1 MTRMAL
7 NDDREELDQPR
18 SIFSAMWFRAVL
30 VVVVLGVIAL
40 LAVPHVLDMVN
51 APPSRQSASVKLAP
65 TPSVAPVQ
73 PSQPMPAAER
83 PTPPPIAQPTMPQP
97 AEVAKAEPSAPS
109 PPKPTEEP
117 AAVKPPRAGG
127 GPSDAG
133 GRTGDS
139 QAPEKASRGTY
150 WVQVGAF
157 RDAATAQRLAERLRA
172 DNYSVA
178 ESVKRSGPAPKAA
191 APAGEGDRY
200 NVFVSG
206 LAPTELTAKLGAKG
220 LNTDVVSG
228 GVVIKPSLSL
238 REAVALS
245 RDLSADGLQVQ
256 VRRAGRSDGGATA
269 SASPAGSDA
278 SYHRVRVGGFP
289 DKAAAMAVA
298 KELEAKGY
306 KPFVARGAQ

>member
-1 MTRMAL
+1 MTRMAP

-73 PSQPMPAAER
+73 PSQAPPAAER
-83 PTPPPIAQPTMPQP
+83 PTPPPMAQPTIPQP
-97 AEVAKAEPSAPS
+97 AEMAKAEPSAPS
-109 PPKPTEEP
+109 PPKPAEEP
-117 AAVKPPRAGG
+117 AAVKPPKAGG
-127 GPSDAG
+127 GPSEAG
-133 GRTGDS
+133 S
-139 QAPEKASRGTY
+139 QAPEKTSRGTY

-178 ESVKRSGPAPKAA
+178 ESVKRSGPAPRAAAPA

-220 LNTDVVSG
+220 LNADVVAG
-228 GVVIKPSLSL
+228 GAVIKPSLSL

-269 SASPAGSDA
+269 AASPAGSDA
-278 SYHRVRVGGFP
+278 SYHRVRVGSFP

-306 KPFVARGAQ
+306 KPFVARGAK